1 MAGPGEFSFKKR
13 SANST
18 RIQET
23 LIRWVLLACAS
34 ISVLTT
40 VAVVG
45 TLFEESFAFFKVVP
59 LAEFLFGKQWTPTL
73 LPRHFGIL
81 PLLSGTLMI
90 ALTSSL
96 IAIPFGLG
104 SAVYLSEYAPRKVR
118 RILKPL
124 LEILA
129 GIPSIVFG
137 FFALTFITPLLQRF
151 IPSTQVFNA
160 LSAGL
165 AVGIMIIPLVASI
178 SEDAMSAVPDSMRK
192 GAFALGATRMEVT
205 TGIVIPAAVSGIGAS
220 FILAVSRAIGETMI
234 VAIAA
239 GQSPV
244 LTANPL
250 NSIQTMTGFMVN
262 LSLGDIQQGTIEYK
276 TVFAVGSMLFL
287 MTFAMNLLARMTIRR
302 YKEARK

>member
-1 MAGPGEFSFKKR
+1 MARTGEITFKKR

-18 RIQET
+18 RIQEI

-40 VAVVG
+40 IAVVG
-45 TLFEESFAFFKVVP
+45 TLFEESVSFFRVVP
-59 LAEFLFGKQWTPTL
+59 LAEFLFGTQWTPTL

-81 PLLSGTLMI
+81 PLLAGTLMI
-90 ALTSSL
+90 ALASSL

-118 RILKPL
+118 RVLKPL

-137 FFALTFITPLLQRF
+137 FFALTFITPILQRL

-160 LSAGL
+160 LSAGI

-178 SEDAMSAVPDSMRK
+178 SEDAMAAVPDSMRK

-205 TGIVIPAAVSGIGAS
+205 TGIVIPAAISGIGAS

-244 LTANPL
+244 LTGNPL

-287 MTFAMNLLARMTIRR
+287 MTFAMNLMARLTIHR